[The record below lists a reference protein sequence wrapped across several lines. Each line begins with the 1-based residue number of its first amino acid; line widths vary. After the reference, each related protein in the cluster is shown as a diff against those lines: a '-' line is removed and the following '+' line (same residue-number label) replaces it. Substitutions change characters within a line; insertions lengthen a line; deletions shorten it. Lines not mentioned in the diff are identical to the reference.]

1 MNAPVPHPSHLPAH
15 ARAHGEIRVS
25 FEASGGRTS
34 VARLHEAG
42 GLRLR
47 FPRPVDGCE
56 AVLVNT
62 GGGIAG
68 GDAARISVM
77 AGARAEAMLTTQSA
91 EKIYRA
97 QNVPARVSLSLTAA
111 AESRLEWLPQETIL
125 FDGARLVRTLDV
137 EAHANARVTLLESTV
152 FGRLAMGET
161 QITGLLADRWRVRRD
176 GELVFAE
183 DLRLDGPIANLLDR
197 PAIGSGARAT
207 ALLVHLAPDAEAMLD
222 PVRAALEGSACPNGA
237 SAWNGLLAVRLLSPS
252 PAAVRAA
259 IVPLLATLR
268 GRPAPRVWQ

>member
-1 MNAPVPHPSHLPAH
+1 MPHPSHLPAH
-15 ARAHGEIRVS
+15 ARAQGEIRVS
-25 FEASGGRTS
+25 FEESGGRTS

-68 GDAARISVM
+68 GDAAQIGVT
-77 AGARAEAMLTTQSA
+77 AGGGAQAMLTTQSA

-97 QNVPARVSLSLTAA
+97 QNVPARVSLSLSAA

-137 EAHANARVTLLESTV
+137 EAHASARVTLLESTV

-161 QITGLLADRWRVRRD
+161 RISGLLADRWRLRRD
-176 GELVFAE
+176 GALIFAE
-183 DLRLDGPIANLLDR
+183 DLRLDGPIADLLDR
-197 PAIGSGARAT
+197 PACGGGARAT
-207 ALLVHLAPDAEAMLD
+207 ALLVHLAPDAEALLD
-222 PVRAALEGSACPNGA
+222 PVRATLEGSACQNGA
-237 SAWNGLLAVRLLSPS
+237 SAWNGVLAVRLLSAS